1 MAWRHGPSR
10 ITPPDAPRRCD
21 PPRLPRLL
29 GLLPCPPASIQALA
43 DKAFAFLKA
52 DPRHPSLHFKK
63 VGTFWSVRVGV
74 HHRAIG
80 VESPDGVLRFWI
92 GTHADYDT
100 LVS

>member
-1 MAWRHGPSR
+1 VTHHASPAFWTCYR
-10 ITPPDAPRRCD
+10 A
-21 PPRLPRLL
+21 LPT
-29 GLLPCPPASIQALA
+29 SIQALA
-43 DKAFAFLKA
+43 DTAFARLKA

-63 VGTFWSVRVGV
+63 VGAFWSVRVGL

-80 VESPDGVLRFWI
+80 VESPDGVLWFWI

>member
-1 MAWRHGPSR
+1 VTHHASPAYWTCYR
-10 ITPPDAPRRCD
+10 A
-21 PPRLPRLL
+21 L
-29 GLLPCPPASIQALA
+29 PASIQALA
-43 DKAFAFLKA
+43 DKAFALLKA

-63 VGTFWSVRVGV
+63 VGALWSVRVGL

-80 VESPDGVLRFWI
+80 VECPDGVLWFWI